1 LFFGGVFK
9 GLLDT
14 EVNSVLINSA
24 LNFATSFLFQWL
36 VLTGLMYLLIKG
48 LRGNVIW
55 KPVMVAAGVALVAL
69 VVQSVIFLAL
79 YAELLPNLNYP
90 LEFLAFVPGEAEA
103 AAQAIQ
109 AIPQVTQLLQISSI
123 VQIAVYVWVIALG
136 SFIVRYATGVAPA
149 SPLVP
154 ATTETESIP
163 RPQQFGWLKCLLV
176 SAVSFVLTITILGF
190 LGIG

>member
-1 LFFGGVFK
+1 
-9 GLLDT
+9 
-14 EVNSVLINSA
+14 
-24 LNFATSFLFQWL
+24 
-36 VLTGLMYLLIKG
+36 
-48 LRGNVIW
+48 
-55 KPVMVAAGVALVAL
+55 VAL
-69 VVQSVIFLAL
+69 VVQSVVFLAL

-90 LEFLAFVPGEAEA
+90 LEFLAYVPGEAEA
-103 AAQAIQ
+103 AAQTIQ

-123 VQIAVYVWVIALG
+123 VQISVYVWVIALG

-154 ATTETESIP
+154 ATTETETAPLSG
-163 RPQQFGWLKCLLV
+163 PQQFGWLKCLLV